1 MQFIFFLRQLLLL
14 PVDFVRFIFNSIRDF
29 QNATPRVKA
38 FLFSL
43 PAIFTAVFGLVFIG
57 IATSIRES
65 TLLTRYTTLAEQTN
79 TEFNQEYSEFLKYN
93 SEKFRELAS
102 QANPDEPFDGQKVA
116 DTLNEDSQ
124 TKEMRSK
131 LIELRRAEIMFREK
145 LIHLQP
151 SNDEYRFQHAMAH
164 QHLDDQ
170 RMLTL
175 LTAIAPTDRPG
186 HLKAH
191 LWLAEYYYLLAA
203 NQPGNMQARLYSE
216 AITHANNALM
226 MEKENQVAL
235 RIKGDSL
242 FRIGRYE
249 MAAEVFNTLVKLDPA
264 NYLPVVELNELRG
277 VPASETEIFLRS
289 MKIDLGKKMKIN
301 RGITSTWEKYIVA
314 YINCLLK
321 LEDFGDIKREIDEE
335 RVMSESFPDSAVR
348 KRVID
353 NIWAQSL
360 LSQNRS
366 RISSLRKAGKPMTD
380 EFVEELLKNYREVL
394 TIIPDSPDVKRQIV
408 SLAVEYPDFKAKF
421 HEIYNAEADPNPP
434 AFVVDRLGVA
444 ELLKQNY
451 ASAIQYL
458 KRALELAPDDP
469 TIMNNLAFAYLS
481 LNSPEGVKQALWY
494 SEMALKALDRL
505 PQIRRDQ
512 ELMSNFNHT
521 RGAALMAGGQYAE
534 AVGFFENAL
543 IGRPNHRG
551 SVEALV
557 KCLTEIGSP
566 KAREYQE
573 ILKELD
579 KQN

>member
-1 MQFIFFLRQLLLL
+1 MQFILFLRQLLLL

-43 PAIFTAVFGLVFIG
+43 PAIFTAVFGLVFLG
-57 IATSIRES
+57 IVTSIRES
-65 TLLTRYTTLAEQTN
+65 TLLTRYSNLAEQIN
-79 TEFNQEYSEFLKYN
+79 TEFNQEYSQFLKYS
-93 SEKFRELAS
+93 SEKFRELVL
-102 QANPDEPFDGQKVA
+102 QANPEEPFDGQKVA
-116 DTLNEDSQ
+116 DTLNEHSQ

-191 LWLAEYYYLLAA
+191 LWLAEYYFLMAA
-203 NQPGNMQARLYSE
+203 NQPGAMQARLYSE
-216 AITHANNALM
+216 AITHATNALM

-235 RIKGDSL
+235 RIKGDAL

-277 VPASETEIFLRS
+277 VPATETEIFLRS

-301 RGITSTWEKYIVA
+301 RAITSTWEKYFVA

-321 LEDFGDIKREIDEE
+321 LEDFADIKREIDEE
-335 RVMSESFPDSAVR
+335 RMMGESYPDSGVR
-348 KRVID
+348 KRIID
-353 NIWAQSL
+353 NIWAHSL

-366 RISSLRKAGKPMTD
+366 RISNLRKAGKPMTA

-394 TIIPDSPDVKRQIV
+394 AIIPDSPDVKRQVV
-408 SLAVEYPDFKAKF
+408 SLAVEYPDFKPQF
-421 HEIYNAEADPNPP
+421 QEIYDAEADPNPP

-481 LNSPEGVKQALWY
+481 FDTPEGVKQALWY

-505 PQIRRDQ
+505 PQIRRNQ
-512 ELMSNFNHT
+512 ELMSSFNHT

-557 KCLTEIGSP
+557 KCLSEIGSP